1 LWNLGDGSAGATI
14 GGVMINE
21 IQAGLGAAFTMVVTF
36 IPRFLAFLVVL
47 LIGWLVAKGV
57 ERAMDAILERVGFD
71 RLVERGGIKK
81 ALARSRYDASSLL
94 SKIVYYVVM
103 LFVLQLSFGVF
114 GPNPV
119 SDMLNGIVAY
129 LPNVF
134 AAGLI
139 VVIGAAI
146 AAAVAD
152 LVSAATGSL
161 TYGKALAAAASIAI
175 LVVTVFAALDQLNI
189 APAIVTGLFYAILA
203 VVVGVL
209 VVSIGGAGVMP
220 LREYWS
226 RFLMRMDRDA
236 PQMAMAARQA
246 PQATQ
251 QRVQERR
258 EQVRS
263 GVQQVQQGAPQQ
275 GAPQQERPGAT
286 QAPPPQGQPPVGAGR
301 PRQGM

>member
-1 LWNLGDGSAGATI
+1 
-14 GGVMINE
+14 MINE
-21 IQAGLGAAFTMVVTF
+21 IQAGLGAALTMVLTF
-36 IPRFLAFLVVL
+36 VPKLLAFLAVL
-47 LIGWLVAKGV
+47 LIGYFVAKGL
-57 ERAMDAILERVGFD
+57 EKGTDAILERLGFD
-71 RLVERGGIKK
+71 RLVERGGVKK
-81 ALARSRYDASSLL
+81 ALSRSRYDASTLL
-94 SKIVYYVVM
+94 ARVVFYIVM

-119 SDMLNGIVAY
+119 SAMIDDVVAY

-152 LVSAATGSL
+152 LVSAALGGVSF
-161 TYGKALAAAASIAI
+161 GKALAAAASIAI
-175 LVVTVFAALDQLNI
+175 LVVTGFAALDQLNI

-209 VVSIGGAGVMP
+209 VVSVGGAGIQP

-226 RFLMRMDRDA
+226 RFLMAADRQA
-236 PQMAMAARQA
+236 PQLSAAMSQA

-251 QRVQERR
+251 QRVQERKQQAQR
-258 EQVRS
+258 TMQEAGVGAGS
-263 GVQQVQQGAPQQ
+263 GG
-275 GAPQQERPGAT
+275 
-286 QAPPPQGQPPVGAGR
+286 QGQGSGPAPGR
-301 PRQGM
+301 PRQGY